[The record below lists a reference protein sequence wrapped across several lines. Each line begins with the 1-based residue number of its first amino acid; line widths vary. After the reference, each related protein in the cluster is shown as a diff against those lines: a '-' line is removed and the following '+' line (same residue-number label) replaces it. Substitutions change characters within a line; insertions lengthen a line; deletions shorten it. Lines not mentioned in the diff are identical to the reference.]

1 MVKVWDAA
9 TGQESLTLRRHTMY
23 IRSVAF
29 SPDGRDKTRQDKTR
43 QDKTRQDKTRQDKT
57 VKVWDARSWTP
68 ELRAQSQA
76 RGLLTV
82 KRDRGKWLEE
92 LQATIR
98 SDKTIPELVRKQA
111 VDWAEPFWKNRQT
124 TED

>member
-43 QDKTRQDKTRQDKT
+43 QDKT

-68 ELRAQSQA
+68 ELRVSAESETVSQQCA
-76 RGLLTV
+76 G
-82 KRDRGKWLEE
+82 DFGQFGADASFE
-92 LQATIR
+92 
-98 SDKTIPELVRKQA
+98 SDVGVHPLAFHPVDDVGQA
-111 VDWAEPFWKNRQT
+111 V
-124 TED
+124 

>member
-29 SPDGRDKTRQDKTR
+29 SPDGR
-43 QDKTRQDKTRQDKT
+43 DKTRQDKT

-98 SDKTIPELVRKQA
+98 SDKTNPELVRKQA
-111 VDWAEPFWKNRQT
+111 VDWAEPLWKNRQA